1 MRIHRM
7 HQRFGDCLGVC
18 LLLAMGPAAMPT
30 WAQGPGATPGAEK
43 VKQAQLRVTFSAGH
57 KSPQAAARRL
67 RLSGRQI
74 EILGTRGEQLAGDY
88 PLHEGVAAVLHYDER
103 PAPVPQPDKHG
114 PVWADLIRL
123 SDADTARRL
132 RDDMLYHQ
140 DPRRLT
146 VQLGGNGDDGGG
158 GFTVTVEQLLRNK
171 AFWIPALDLYLAV
184 GDAPLPLEQHR
195 KELAAFQGRR
205 VLDQVHAGP
214 EASYEQYKA
223 LWEDM
228 GSPHYQ
234 RVSQPA
240 PGHVV
245 CLSWDSSLRKFGVER
260 FAGVW
265 NDYGNQD
272 CSPSLLRL
280 RRRPQLQAT
289 AIGRRPA
296 GDHQRV
302 REGRRAATR
311 SNSGPIRSAARRPR
325 AAATCP

>member
-1 MRIHRM
+1 M
-7 HQRFGDCLGVC
+7 
-18 LLLAMGPAAMPT
+18 
-30 WAQGPGATPGAEK
+30 
-43 VKQAQLRVTFSAGH
+43 TFSAGH
-57 KSPQAAARRL
+57 KSSQAAARRL
-67 RLSGRQI
+67 RLSGRQL
-74 EILGTRGEQLAGDY
+74 EVLGIRGEQLAGDY
-88 PLHEGVAAVLHYDER
+88 PLHEGVAAVLHYAER

-132 RDDMLYHQ
+132 RDDMLYQQ

-146 VQLGGNGDDGGG
+146 VQLDGDDGGG

-228 GSPHYQ
+228 GSPHYH

-272 CSPSLLRL
+272 RFRL
-280 RRRPQLQAT
+280 SFDFADARSYKQQRLADGLPVITSVFEKDGVRYEVQQWAYPLC
-289 AIGRRPA
+289 GPPA
-296 GDHQRV
+296 
-302 REGRRAATR
+302 
-311 SNSGPIRSAARRPR
+311 S